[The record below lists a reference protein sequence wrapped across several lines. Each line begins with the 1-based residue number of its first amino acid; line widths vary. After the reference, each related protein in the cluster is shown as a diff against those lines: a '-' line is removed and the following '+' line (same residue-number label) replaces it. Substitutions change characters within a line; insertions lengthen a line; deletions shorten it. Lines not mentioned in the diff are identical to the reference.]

1 MIHPI
6 DLSTVSVEQIVEEAV
21 NPIKQYR
28 ERLRYGE
35 DFDEG
40 QCYHECMLWLS
51 CSYTVSYDF
60 LTSPRS
66 KNVKFKK
73 LFLQASQTIKGKIG
87 IERLDFLKESA
98 AIKVMLTGVS
108 AVFRPLFREKGLDMK
123 AEGQKHRAKLTVSLK
138 DKAAVSFYFKYDDIQ
153 DDALVM
159 ERVKAVIDTADAL
172 SRLGKG
178 ASFVKE

>member
-1 MIHPI
+1 MIHPK
-6 DLSTVSVEQIVEEAV
+6 DLSTVSVEQIVEESV
-21 NPIKQYR
+21 KQIRRYR
-28 ERLRYGE
+28 ERLSYGD

-40 QCYHECMLWLS
+40 QCYHECMLWLIH
-51 CSYTVSYDF
+51 SYTVSYNF

-66 KNVKFKK
+66 RDVEFKK
-73 LFLQASQTIKGKIG
+73 LFLQASQNIKGKIG
-87 IERLDFLKESA
+87 IERLDFSKESA

-123 AEGQKHRAKLTVSLK
+123 AEGQKHRAKLTVTLQ
-138 DKAAVSFYFKYDDIQ
+138 DKASVSFYFKYDDIQ
-153 DDALVM
+153 DEALVM
-159 ERVKAVIDTADAL
+159 ERVKAVIDMADAL